1 LMDVVEMAD
10 TTGSRVAGLCA
21 PNGDYL
27 QVQVLSS
34 IYRYKEASMS
44 IVGFI
49 FCMLVFIGIGMAIM
63 GALVRF
69 DDYDERKA
77 KLLEKQYKE
86 LCASIEDIWP
96 KPHGMADLRARH
108 EGELAE
114 QDK

>member
-1 LMDVVEMAD
+1 
-10 TTGSRVAGLCA
+10 
-21 PNGDYL
+21 
-27 QVQVLSS
+27 
-34 IYRYKEASMS
+34 MS

-49 FCMLVFIGIGMAIM
+49 LFMIAAIALGMAIM

-77 KLLEKQYKE
+77 NLLEKQYNE
-86 LCASIEDIWP
+86 LCKSIEDIWP

-114 QDK
+114 LDK